1 MTTAAIGLIL
11 GVVIGAGC
19 RFFDIPSPAPPRLIG
34 AFLLLAMTLGF
45 VVAGH
50 LLSPAQTIS
59 QTPAVVQMVTQ

>member
-1 MTTAAIGLIL
+1 MATAAIGLVL

-45 VVAGH
+45 VAASQLLPAGR
-50 LLSPAQTIS
+50 TIS
-59 QTPAVVQMVTQ
+59 QKPAVVRLAAQ